1 MDPKE
6 IAYPNNCE
14 TFETLD
20 NIHAL
25 HIETFRYFFTNCS
38 LVLIDEIMIS
48 LTRRYLV
55 EMRRL
60 LII

>member
-20 NIHAL
+20 NILAL
-25 HIETFRYFFTNCS
+25 HMETFRYFFTNCS
-38 LVLIDEIMIS
+38 LVRIDEIMIS
-48 LTRRYLV
+48 LTLS
-55 EMRRL
+55 L
-60 LII
+60 S